1 MLVKIY
7 GYQNET
13 GKVINY
19 NENLIKDEGN
29 GCALEV
35 TVEIPEDLHP
45 YESVSGDTC
54 IDIDGMGMPLNE
66 ILFCDKNG
74 KPWIKYPDMAKMK
87 DAIRRLKVIS
97 ENGWKNTFETL

>member
-13 GKVINY
+13 GKVVNY

-35 TVEIPEDLHP
+35 TVEIPEKLHP

-54 IDIDGMGMPLNE
+54 IDVDGMRMSLNE
-66 ILFCDKNG
+66 MLFCDKNG
-74 KPWIKYPDMAKMK
+74 NPCIKYPDMVKMK
-87 DAIRRLKVIS
+87 DTTKRLKVIS